1 MMPSVKRSL
10 SIKEMR
16 RLRPR
21 LVRCAGCSVGVLQ
34 PTRDDI
40 GSGLSSEDPVEFI
53 EDATNTRY
61 RLIRS
66 DPVDYLIE
74 ATAGFAEAVQADLLQ
89 PINLESELQFQ
100 PLDSD
105 QLPTP
110 EPVVE
115 VELPAPAAE
124 LEPVAEMESV
134 PEEQE
139 EHEETESDNSTV
151 ASSVTLG
158 SKDSTRSGNSDEYR
172 GHYSYYL

>member
-21 LVRCAGCSVGVLQ
+21 LVRCAGCSAGVLQ
-34 PTRDDI
+34 PTRDDV
-40 GSGLSSEDPVEFI
+40 GSGLSPEDPVEFI
-53 EDATNTRY
+53 EDATSTLY

-66 DPVDYLIE
+66 DPVDYMVE
-74 ATAGFAEAVQADLLQ
+74 ATIGFAEAVQADILQ
-89 PINLESELQFQ
+89 PISLASELQFT
-100 PLDSD
+100 PLDED
-105 QLPTP
+105 QLPTT

-115 VELPAPAAE
+115 VQLPAPAPAAE
-124 LEPVAEMESV
+124 LEPVAEIEPASEVSDDTEIDDSSV
-134 PEEQE
+134 F
-139 EHEETESDNSTV
+139 
-151 ASSVTLG
+151 SSVTLG

>member
-1 MMPSVKRSL
+1 
-10 SIKEMR
+10 MR

-66 DPVDYLIE
+66 DPVDYMIE

-89 PINLESELQFQ
+89 PINLESELQFE

-110 EPVVE
+110 GAVVE
-115 VELPAPAAE
+115 VELPAPAPAAE
-124 LEPVAEMESV
+124 LEPVAEVESD
-134 PEEQE
+134 PEDN
-139 EHEETESDNSTV
+139 EETEPDNSTV

-158 SKDSTRSGNSDEYR
+158 SNDSTRSGSSDEYR
-172 GHYSYYL
+172 GTTLIIC